1 MQKKD
6 GHTHTMYS
14 HHGSQESLDRYIE
27 RAIAL
32 GFDTYAVTEHAP
44 LPEKFLANFVGPQE
58 SRDSSAMALSELD
71 DYQAQVAHVQEK
83 YGNQINI

>member
-32 GFDTYAVTEHAP
+32 
-44 LPEKFLANFVGPQE
+44 
-58 SRDSSAMALSELD
+58 
-71 DYQAQVAHVQEK
+71 
-83 YGNQINI
+83 